1 MIETLRYFVENWGI
15 SIWDWI
21 TASVTICS
29 FVVAICAFIIARKTL
44 KSQKQ
49 TEKNTMPIIN
59 MKIQEFL
66 FSGLVLKLLD
76 AHMKLAALW
85 YLLNEKDFSFY
96 PSEHILEKLKI
107 DKNLIHAELFYGDFE
122 DYRVVEGFLDMLN
135 SYNINIAILNEH
147 LKSPVISNE
156 MLYNEFYSLVHE
168 NNRLADKWAI
178 NMWSLFHYDKKNYV
192 SLLQPF
198 LDQINFNEGDK
209 LNLKYYDENE
219 IYIRFLRTDIQKKKL
234 LLFMENRTIEH
245 MKEFSIYLIN
255 KQNSK

>member
-1 MIETLRYFVENWGI
+1 MIELLRYFVEEWGI

-21 TASVTICS
+21 TAGLTMLSL
-29 FVVAICAFIIARKTL
+29 VVAVCAFIIARKTL

-49 TEKNTMPIIN
+49 TEKNTMPVIN
-59 MKIQEFL
+59 MEIQEFL

-85 YLLNEKDFSFY
+85 HLLNEKDFRFY

-107 DKNLIHAELFYGDFE
+107 DKKLIHAELFYGNYD

-147 LKSPVISNE
+147 LKNPIISNE
-156 MLYNEFYSLVHE
+156 MLYNEFYSLIHE

-178 NMWSLFHYDKKNYV
+178 NMWSLFQYDKKNYI

-198 LDQINFNEGDK
+198 LDQVTFNEGDNLK
-209 LNLKYYDENE
+209 LKYYDEDE
-219 IYIRFLRTDIQKKKL
+219 IYIRFLNTNEQKKKL

-255 KQNSK
+255 KQNPL